1 MNAIEDFS
9 LIETMRWDPARGGG
23 YFLLER
29 HLERL
34 LHSAQHFAFQLDLEK
49 VKTELTQFAESLS
62 GGKSYRVRMLL
73 GRGGSIDI
81 STSVLSPQREPVY
94 FDLSQVAVDSQDPFL
109 YHKTTHRPLYAE
121 EYQKAKAKGLFD
133 CIFVNERG
141 ELTEGAISNIFL
153 EIEDRLITPPVSSGL
168 LNGTLRQDLLEQG
181 KTKEQILYPGDL
193 ERAHA
198 IYLGNSVRGPLRACY
213 RGISSPGFNSTK

>member
-1 MNAIEDFS
+1 MEDFS
-9 LIETMRWDPARGGG
+9 LIETMRWDPSKG

-34 LHSAQHFAFQLDLEK
+34 LHSAQHFAFSLDLEK
-49 VKTELTQFAESLS
+49 VKMALTKFSEDLS
-62 GGKSYRVRMLL
+62 MGKIYRVRMLL
-73 GRGGSIDI
+73 GKDGSIDI
-81 STSVLSPQREPVY
+81 SASVLSPELEPVY
-94 FDLSQVAVDSQDPFL
+94 FDLSEIAVDSQNLFL
-109 YHKTTHRPLYAE
+109 YHKTTHRPLYIQ
-121 EYQKAKAKGLFD
+121 EYQKAKSMGLFD

-153 EIEDRLITPPVSSGL
+153 EIDGRLITPPVDSGL

-181 KTKEQILYPGDL
+181 KAEEGVLYPIDL
-193 ERAHA
+193 GSAHA

-213 RGISSPGFNSTK
+213 RGMSPPGFNSTN

>member
-1 MNAIEDFS
+1 MEDFS
-9 LIETMRWDPARGGG
+9 LIETMRWDPDRRGG
-23 YFLLER
+23 YFLLGR

-34 LHSAQHFAFQLDLEK
+34 LHSAQRFAFQLDLEEI
-49 VKTELTQFAESLS
+49 KTGLAQFAEGLYPE
-62 GGKSYRVRMLL
+62 GKSYRVRMLL
-73 GRGGSIDI
+73 GRDGSVDI
-81 STSVLSPQREPVY
+81 SASVLSTQREPVY
-94 FDLSQVAVDSQDPFL
+94 FGLSQIAVDSQDLFL
-109 YHKTTHRPLYAE
+109 YHKTTHRPLYTE

-153 EIEDRLITPPVSSGL
+153 EIEGMLITPPVSSGL
-168 LNGTLRQDLLEQG
+168 LNGTLRQDLLEQE
-181 KTKEQILYPGDL
+181 KAREQVLYPSDL

-213 RGISSPGFNSTK
+213 RGRSSPGFNSTN